1 MVRAILDGRKTQT
14 RRVMKVQP
22 TPDAWVTVE
31 HYHPTVIDRH
41 GDMQPGKEIF
51 GAHWDG
57 GDAGLRCPY
66 GAPGDTL
73 WVRETCWA
81 ESTFDGDGVRYPA
94 DHVWRIIENTQ
105 EASEAWCKLA
115 RYGGDAALDN
125 QTNTGMRVRSIHM
138 PRWASRIT
146 LRMTDIRVERLQDIS
161 EADAKAEGCEARPF
175 PGPWWQG
182 YRDFGDGLL
191 IHQQDIGET
200 APDWMIE
207 PKKMPATPWLD
218 RSARDGF
225 RSIWMGLHGP
235 GTWDENP
242 WVWAISFERVKP

>member
-1 MVRAILDGRKTQT
+1 MTERPILFSAEMVRAILDGRKTQT

-73 WVRETCWA
+73 WVREGFAVQPELWA
-81 ESTFDGDGVRYPA
+81 DNHGPQPIHYTA
-94 DHVWRIIENTQ
+94 DQVIGFAGKPDQRQIEDYR
-105 EASEAWCKLA
+105 SKP
-115 RYGGDAALDN
+115 
-125 QTNTGMRVRSIHM
+125 SIHM

-146 LRMTDIRVERLQDIS
+146 LEVKGVRAERLQDIS
-161 EADAKAEGCEARPF
+161 EDDARAEGCEARPF

-182 YRDFGDGLL
+182 YRDLGDGEL
-191 IHQQDIGET
+191 IHQQAVGET

-207 PKKMPATPWLD
+207 PKKMPPTPWLD
-218 RSARDGF
+218 LSARDGF

-235 GTWDENP
+235 GAWDENP
-242 WVWAISFERVKP
+242 WVWVISFERVKP